1 MDVPL
6 TAGPDKSSVLLMR
19 PTLERPKSVNC
30 LQRMYTLVR
39 QGHIEIAGSEHGQRR
54 SKIYAI
60 KRVDV

>member
-1 MDVPL
+1 
-6 TAGPDKSSVLLMR
+6 
-19 PTLERPKSVNC
+19 
-30 LQRMYTLVR
+30 MYTLVR